1 MLRIVLDEKPHD
13 SRDIGCSSLLGERIF
28 FTFGDTFCKNYN
40 GDFRVVVSHTCASV
54 PDKHDPTTTKY
65 LALDKEGQVASFIPL
80 TEAEKDF
87 DKRHKGRYTLWSFSG
102 IAEDPTNVG
111 TGWCWFEIGQCVNR
125 QDKEPLL
132 VFQGTGVA
140 RIQLDNES
148 GNAIAVERENLFD
161 VSTFF
166 TS

>member
-1 MLRIVLDEKPHD
+1 M
-13 SRDIGCSSLLGERIF
+13 F
-28 FTFGDTFCKNYN
+28 YTFGDTFCKNYD

-54 PDKHDPTTTKY
+54 PNKHYPTTTKY
-65 LALDKEGQVASFIPL
+65 LALDKEGQMPSFIPL
-80 TEAEKDF
+80 TKAEKDF
-87 DKRHKGRYTLWSFSG
+87 DEDKRHKGRYTLWSFSG
-102 IAEDPTNVG
+102 IAEDPTDVG

-132 VFQGTGVA
+132 VSLGTGVA
-140 RIQLDNES
+140 QIRLDNKS
-148 GNAIAVERENLFD
+148 GNAIAFERKDMFD